1 MKFIESFNI
10 SVIGERR
17 KNFRM
22 RKNKKKTSSAS
33 KTKMLLGFRKVP
45 NSDMSM
51 VPSLKHKMVKNNFS

>member
-1 MKFIESFNI
+1 
-10 SVIGERR
+10 
-17 KNFRM
+17 M
-22 RKNKKKTSSAS
+22 RKNKKKTSSAN